1 MYSIGQILYVISST
15 SHTIEPVRITSK
27 QIHEDMAGKTVT
39 HMCTTS
45 EGESYNLESQNES
58 MGGIFE
64 TIDEAESHLMKLA
77 ADMVRKLA
85 EVAREKASLFVD
97 ENVSGSSEDDLLE
110 KADEIQTKDMNAEI
124 ITLPDGSQARLK
136 FPSEIK

>member
-1 MYSIGQILYVISST
+1 MTIGRLNQQITNMSLKEHKMYSIGQILYVISST
-15 SHTIEPVRITSK
+15 S
-27 QIHEDMAGKTVT
+27 